1 MQPSKQWNVC
11 LSNIAHQQNGPTN
24 WLKTTEKVQI
34 NFCCSS
40 LHFFGEGMHFMQVVT
55 VRCHFF
61 QAHAFRTLVTLIFLT
76 KQLQKHFL
84 RKKSALVC
92 NVKLFLRSRFVLFH
106 LFHQRLF
113 VREDVTVPLG
123 NCALVAHPDLLS
135 HLDTYAT
142 HAHHSHLPEQNTA
155 SPVLIKLTRWGMAR
169 LSGPEKYQNG
179 KPTKGIPVLTA
190 LDVA

>member
-1 MQPSKQWNVC
+1 MC

-84 RKKSALVC
+84 RKKAHSCVTL
-92 NVKLFLRSRFVLFH
+92 NYFFV
-106 LFHQRLF
+106 
-113 VREDVTVPLG
+113 
-123 NCALVAHPDLLS
+123 ADLSFSICFTNDSLYEKMSPS
-135 HLDTYAT
+135 HLETVRLLHTQISSAT
-142 HAHHSHLPEQNTA
+142 LTHTQRMHTILICQNKTLHRQY
-155 SPVLIKLTRWGMAR
+155 SL
-169 LSGPEKYQNG
+169 N
-179 KPTKGIPVLTA
+179 
-190 LDVA
+190 